1 MYGIQ
6 IYDKA
11 SVEAVLNFWPNSRL
25 AVLVEEVLIKKC
37 VLRLRICLKQKL
49 SKHHLSIKYQLSLRL
64 ANSQIN

>member
-49 SKHHLSIKYQLSLRL
+49 SKHHLSI
-64 ANSQIN
+64 

>member
-25 AVLVEEVLIKKC
+25 AVLLEEVVIKKVC
-37 VLRLRICLKQKL
+37 MKAT
-49 SKHHLSIKYQLSLRL
+49 HLFEAKTV
-64 ANSQIN
+64 